1 MAHQHGLRCI
11 EVDHIARDAAPVS
24 WLPVGCLPVRHEV
37 GEYARVRGTGARA
50 ACVEGG
56 QGGLHPRCAVDG
68 VNPVRQH
75 RAVDERRAWRGAG
88 EGRSEVIDQRA
99 QVGLQVVAV
108 TDEGRKERSI
118 EGSEEE
124 TKERKSVQ
132 CISSLHLCNTH
143 THTHTHTHSLA
154 PVVHSSITFTIALH
168 SPVNYSPTVY
178 TLM

>member
-1 MAHQHGLRCI
+1 
-11 EVDHIARDAAPVS
+11 
-24 WLPVGCLPVRHEV
+24 
-37 GEYARVRGTGARA
+37 
-50 ACVEGG
+50 
-56 QGGLHPRCAVDG
+56 
-68 VNPVRQH
+68 
-75 RAVDERRAWRGAG
+75 
-88 EGRSEVIDQRA
+88 
-99 QVGLQVVAV
+99 VAV

-118 EGSEEE
+118 EESEEE